1 METMQPAFEDESPV
15 NPFDFWEGAD
25 FKLKIRKVDGYW
37 NYDKSEFATPTPVVG
52 GDDDKLEAL
61 WKTQYP
67 LAEITAADKFK
78 SYEQLQN
85 RLALVL
91 GGRKN
96 KVTVIDEEVETE
108 ESTAPAEEPKSK
120 FRESFA
126 ASATAQSADVDED
139 ESLSYFQRLAEA

>member
-1 METMQPAFEDESPV
+1 MQPAFQDETPV

-37 NYDKSEFATPTPVVG
+37 NYDKSEFATPTPVLG
-52 GDDDKLEAL
+52 GDDEKLEAL
-61 WKTQYP
+61 WKTEYP

-78 SYEQLQN
+78 TYEALQS

-91 GGRKN
+91 GGRKTQ
-96 KVTVIDEEVETE
+96 VVIADEDTGIDGAEEVVPPTTQ
-108 ESTAPAEEPKSK
+108 SPLQQKV
-120 FRESFA
+120 RA
-126 ASATAQSADVDED
+126 AAATSEADIDED

>member
-1 METMQPAFEDESPV
+1 MQPAFQDETPV

-37 NYDKSEFATPTPVVG
+37 NYDKSEFATPTPVLG
-52 GDDDKLEAL
+52 GDDAKLEGL
-61 WKTQYP
+61 WKTEYP

-96 KVTVIDEEVETE
+96 KVKAIVDEEVETE
-108 ESTAPAEEPKSK
+108 ESNTVVEEPKSA

-126 ASATAQSADVDED
+126 ATTAPAADADED